1 MFMNYANMI
10 NSRSVREK
18 DLNVLKNA
26 HKHLLFW
33 VVLALMALIH
43 GGMLQIG
50 KSLEMADDLTQ
61 AQWCTSLGC
70 ALFTLILGAA
80 IKSIPVKHFERIT
93 LDLETV
99 SDTDNFVTRGM
110 KAVGD
115 KLEERKAQVAGTL
128 RDKTGGGGGGRF

>member
-1 MFMNYANMI
+1 MFMSYANMI

-50 KSLEMADDLTQ
+50 TSLQMADDLTA
-61 AQWCTSLGC
+61 AQWWTSLGC
-70 ALFTLILGAA
+70 GVFTLALGAL
-80 IKSIPVKHFERIT
+80 IKFIPVKHFEFIT

-99 SDTDNFVTRGM
+99 SDTDNFLTRGM
-110 KAVGD
+110 KRFGD
-115 KLEERKAQVAGTL
+115 KLEEGRGAVA
-128 RDKTGGGGGGRF
+128 K